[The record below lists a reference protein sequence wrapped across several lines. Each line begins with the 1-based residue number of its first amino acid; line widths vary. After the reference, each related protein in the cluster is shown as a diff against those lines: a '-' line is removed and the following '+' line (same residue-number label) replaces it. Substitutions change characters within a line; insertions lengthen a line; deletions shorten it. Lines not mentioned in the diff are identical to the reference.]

1 LLFKL
6 LLFAI
11 ELHKNSKGGSSMNG
25 WTLVV
30 YAVVTSTVLGVS
42 LWLDAHLL
50 REVMGA
56 RVLPRSVWWGTPIRL
71 GVLCLLVL
79 TLAAGAMGWRHV
91 VALARS
97 GLTLKLVFSWLLLLS
112 TWATY
117 QWVIPLVQRRAFSQP
132 WRGSAL
138 MAVVLS
144 LGLSHCL
151 WPCNAFLLF
160 LTATGVVVP
169 SAWVLG
175 VAAMLWVLF
184 TTRIYGVLVR
194 ARYDPFAKICRN
206 VHPQNSDHLA
216 QWVATSQ
223 DLALYNF
230 EPTKPS
236 TWSAR

>member
-1 LLFKL
+1 
-6 LLFAI
+6 
-11 ELHKNSKGGSSMNG
+11 MND

-56 RVLPRSVWWGTPIRL
+56 RVLPRSAWLGAPIRL

-132 WRGSAL
+132 WRGSTL

-169 SAWVLG
+169 IAGVLG
-175 VAAMLWVLF
+175 AALVLWVLC
-184 TTRIYGVLVR
+184 TVGIYGILVHAKYDSF
-194 ARYDPFAKICRN
+194 ARISQN
-206 VHPQNSDHLA
+206 MHPQNSDHLM
-216 QWVATSQ
+216 QWGASSQ
-223 DLALYNF
+223 DLALKNF
-230 EPTKPS
+230 EATKPS
-236 TWSAR
+236 LWAIR